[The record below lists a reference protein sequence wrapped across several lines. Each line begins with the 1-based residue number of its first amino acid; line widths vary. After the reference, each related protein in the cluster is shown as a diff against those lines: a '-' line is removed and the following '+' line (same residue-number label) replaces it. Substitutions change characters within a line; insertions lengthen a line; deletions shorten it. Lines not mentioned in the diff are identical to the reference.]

1 MMFWRHGKKPKT
13 PKAFADKGENKSVF
27 YSPST
32 SEKEVGVGDRA

>member
-1 MMFWRHGKKPKT
+1 MMFWRHGKKPKA
-13 PKAFADKGENKSVF
+13 PGAFADKGENKSVF